1 MKKHLAL
8 PALAVLG
15 GAAAFLLRLLQ
26 NRTGFEAETGLP
38 VPGNVPGLALIALL
52 VLLAAVTCVLV
63 GKLPGEQS
71 PAFPADFSTTE
82 PKLLVLPVMGVLLI
96 ALSGLLDLAQ
106 GLGISLPSV
115 PNLND
120 AYVLTA
126 AMEVWFP
133 GPFFSQKALL
143 LMGLLSLASAG
154 GLFLAVV
161 SCRPREG
168 RKPVPAAALLSAPAA
183 GVGRL
188 VRACRSG
195 AVIPA
200 RGAY

>member
-38 VPGNVPGLALIALL
+38 VPGNAPGLALIALL
-52 VLLAAVTCVLV
+52 VLLAVVTCVLV

-106 GLGISLPSV
+106 
-115 PNLND
+115 
-120 AYVLTA
+120 
-126 AMEVWFP
+126 
-133 GPFFSQKALL
+133 
-143 LMGLLSLASAG
+143 
-154 GLFLAVV
+154 
-161 SCRPREG
+161 
-168 RKPVPAAALLSAPAA
+168 
-183 GVGRL
+183 
-188 VRACRSG
+188 
-195 AVIPA
+195 
-200 RGAY
+200 

>member
-126 AMEVWFP
+126 AMEV
-133 GPFFSQKALL
+133 
-143 LMGLLSLASAG
+143 
-154 GLFLAVV
+154 
-161 SCRPREG
+161 
-168 RKPVPAAALLSAPAA
+168 
-183 GVGRL
+183 
-188 VRACRSG
+188 
-195 AVIPA
+195 
-200 RGAY
+200 